1 MNYYTHHLGD
11 YAAATAHLSWDEDA
25 AYTRLIRAYYHQ
37 EKPIPLDLK
46 DAYRLARA
54 QSAAQRKAVETVLQE
69 FFIRS
74 DDGWHQKRCDEE
86 IEHFKDK
93 QSKAKRSADARWS
106 AKPSDSEGNANASGT
121 QCERITNALQTKC
134 EGNAPNPNPNPNQ
147 KETRA
152 QKLAEARGVNG
163 LDLETFDRWLDYRAE
178 RKPAI
183 KPISLVAAAEELAK
197 FGSRQAEVVRHSMA
211 NGYQG
216 LVPPKVNGS
225 QPHAKDDP
233 YANSI

>member
-11 YAAATAHLSWDEDA
+11 YAAATGHLSWDEDA

-69 FFIRS
+69 FFTRC

-86 IEHFKDK
+86 IDRFKDK

-106 AKPSDSEGNANASGT
+106 TKPSDSEGNANALET
-121 QCERITNALQTKC
+121 HTERIADAVPPQS
-134 EGNAPNPNPNPNQ
+134 EGNAPNPNPNPNP
-147 KETRA
+147 KEQRA
-152 QKLAEARGVNG
+152 QRLAEARGVAG
-163 LDLETFDRWLDYRAE
+163 LDLETFDRWLSYRAE

-197 FGSRQAEVVRHSMA
+197 FGERQAEVVRHSMA

-216 LVPPKVNGS
+216 LVPPKVNGA
-225 QPHAKDDP
+225 QPHGKDP